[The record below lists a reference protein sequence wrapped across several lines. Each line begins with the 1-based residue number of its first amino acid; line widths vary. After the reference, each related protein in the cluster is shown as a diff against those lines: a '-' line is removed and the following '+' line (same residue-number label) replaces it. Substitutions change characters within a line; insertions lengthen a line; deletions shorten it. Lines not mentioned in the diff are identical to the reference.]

1 MSRRYQLLF
10 IIALMAA
17 PTLTLAQTE
26 ADREAAAR
34 RRKAREEL
42 FAKEAKA
49 RAATPHKAAEITA
62 MPQAMLLALLGDPR
76 APEFAKAKAC
86 QRLAIVGNVG
96 AVPALAALLADP
108 KLAHYARFALEPI
121 PAPAVDRA
129 LRQALGKLEGDL
141 LIGVINS
148 VGRRK
153 DAEALDALAKIVR
166 GDNSDAAL
174 AARAALGSI
183 RSP

>member
-1 MSRRYQLLF
+1 MSRRHQLVF
-10 IIALMAA
+10 IIPLLIAPALA
-17 PTLTLAQTE
+17 PAQ
-26 ADREAAAR
+26 AQPDPAAAAR
-34 RRKAREEL
+34 RRQAREAL

-62 MPQAMLLALLGDPR
+62 SPQAKLLALLGDPQ
-76 APEFAKAKAC
+76 ASEFAKAKAC
-86 QRLAIVGNVG
+86 QRLTIVGNAA
-96 AVPALAALLADP
+96 AVPALAALLGDP

-129 LRQALGKLEGDL
+129 LRQALGKLKGNL

-153 DAEALDALAKIVR
+153 DPEALDALAKIIR
-166 GDNSDAAL
+166 GDDSDAAQ

-183 RSP
+183 RRP

>member
-1 MSRRYQLLF
+1 MSRRKLLVL

-17 PTLTLAQTE
+17 PALALAQTQ
-26 ADREAAAR
+26 AHREAAAR
-34 RRKAREEL
+34 GRKAREAL

-62 MPQAMLLALLGDPR
+62 LPQAKLLALLE
-76 APEFAKAKAC
+76 APEASEFAKAKAC
-86 QRLAIVGNVG
+86 QRLAIVGDAR
-96 AVPALAALLADP
+96 AVPALAALLGDP

-129 LRQALGKLEGDL
+129 LRQALGKLKEDL

-148 VGRRK
+148 IGRRK
-153 DAEALDALAKIVR
+153 DPEALDALAKIVR
-166 GDNSDAAL
+166 GDDSDAAQ
-174 AARAALGSI
+174 AARAALGRM